1 MAKDGENE
9 MATIKITARD
19 SSTAM
24 EEVSKKLGADAFILS
39 TTSIDSGVEIEA
51 TDDPVELKKFS
62 NKPKKKFSNL
72 MKNQLGNVATF
83 PMAKPSHKSIS
94 SVSNY
99 NETTPKLADN
109 DLSLL
114 TRSINKLTE
123 DIRGMYITGSG
134 GLGVE
139 IGESTFIKLEQAG
152 FQTSVITALSPSFN
166 GLNFERGRS
175 AFMKALA
182 KTLTPLDSED
192 KLRRVSFVTGLSGV
206 GKTTLVAKLG
216 ASQRGH
222 SNENITL
229 ATLGYKADPIDDSLR
244 SYGRILNMPI
254 LRLNP
259 DNLMET
265 LCSTKGKIFVDVSL
279 DPLDGINAILNASDF
294 LTDNEVMSIVAIP
307 SGSSSAFIRGQA
319 KLFQDLNHELTL
331 TKLDECDL
339 TSTEISEFFL
349 NSMKIHYLTGSKLIS
364 GELSVCNTEILS
376 QYLIENC

>member
-1 MAKDGENE
+1 MT
-9 MATIKITARD
+9 TIKITARD

-24 EEVSKKLGADAFILS
+24 EEVSKKLGADAYILS
-39 TTSIDSGVEIEA
+39 TSSKDNGVEIEA
-51 TDDPVELKKFS
+51 TNDPVELKKFS

-72 MKNQLGNVATF
+72 MQNQLGNIATF
-83 PMAKPSHKSIS
+83 PLPRPKPTHKSGHP
-94 SVSNY
+94 VLNY
-99 NETTPKLADN
+99 SESASKPTDT

-114 TRSINKLTE
+114 TKSITKLTQ

-134 GLGVE
+134 GLGAE
-139 IGESTFIKLEQAG
+139 IGESTFVKLERVG
-152 FQTSVITALSPSFN
+152 FQTSVIKALSPSFN

-175 AFMKALA
+175 AFMSALA
-182 KTLTPLDSED
+182 KTLTAPNVENN
-192 KLRRVSFVTGLSGV
+192 LRRVSFVNGLSGV
-206 GKTTLVAKLG
+206 GKTTLVAKLS
-216 ASQRGH
+216 ASQRGF

-244 SYGRILNMPI
+244 SYGRMLNMPV

-259 DNLMET
+259 DTLMES

-279 DPLDGINAILNASDF
+279 DPADGINAILHADDF

-307 SGSSSAFIRGQA
+307 SGSSSAFIRRQA
-319 KLFQDLNHELTL
+319 MLYQDLNHELTL

-349 NSMKIHYLTGSKLIS
+349 NSMKIHYLTGSKSIS
-364 GELSVCNTEILS
+364 GELSVCNTEILT